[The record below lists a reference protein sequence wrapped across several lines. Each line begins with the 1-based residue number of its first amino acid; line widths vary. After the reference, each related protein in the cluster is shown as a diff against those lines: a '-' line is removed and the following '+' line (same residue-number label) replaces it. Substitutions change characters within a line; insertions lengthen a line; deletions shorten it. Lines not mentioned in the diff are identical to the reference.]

1 MDPIHSLGGLV
12 LPVTILQSR
21 ATVIRLC
28 RNDSDY
34 LSASHLGMAKVD
46 FQKTGIHSFQ
56 KSGRFNAV

>member
-1 MDPIHSLGGLV
+1 M
-12 LPVTILQSR
+12 
-21 ATVIRLC
+21 IRLC

-56 KSGRFNAV
+56 KSGPFNAVYVQVVKVFLSI